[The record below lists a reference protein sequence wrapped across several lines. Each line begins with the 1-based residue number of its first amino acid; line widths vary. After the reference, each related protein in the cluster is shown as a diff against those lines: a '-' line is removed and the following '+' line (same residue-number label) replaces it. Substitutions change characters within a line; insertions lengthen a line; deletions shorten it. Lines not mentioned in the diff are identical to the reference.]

1 MNIGVAVSFRIN
13 VFVFFGKIHRNQIA
27 RWYGSSIFNF
37 LRNFHTF
44 SIVSTLFQIS
54 TNSAQGFPFFLILI
68 NTCYS
73 FIFLF
78 DNSHSDRREVI
89 CHYSFDLNFLITGF
103 QNCSNR
109 QSPGPD
115 TFTGEFYQTFK
126 QLLPILVKLFQKI
139 EKEWSFPLFFSMRQ
153 VLH

>member
-1 MNIGVAVSFRIN
+1 MFLLSLEKYTEIKLLDDIVALFLI
-13 VFVFFGKIHRNQIA
+13 FWGT
-27 RWYGSSIFNF
+27 SIQ
-37 LRNFHTF
+37 F

-103 QNCSNR
+103 QNCSNK

>member
-1 MNIGVAVSFRIN
+1 MFLFSLEKYTEIKLLDDMVALFLI
-13 VFVFFGKIHRNQIA
+13 FWGT
-27 RWYGSSIFNF
+27 SIQ
-37 LRNFHTF
+37 F

-54 TNSAQGFPFFLILI
+54 TNSAQGFPFFLVLI

>member
-1 MNIGVAVSFRIN
+1 MFLFSLEKYTEIKLLDDMVALFLI
-13 VFVFFGKIHRNQIA
+13 FWGT
-27 RWYGSSIFNF
+27 SIQ
-37 LRNFHTF
+37 F
-44 SIVSTLFQIS
+44 SVVSTLIQIP

-78 DNSHSDRREVI
+78 DNSHSDRCEVI

-103 QNCSNR
+103 QNCPNK

-126 QLLPILVKLFQKI
+126 QLIPILVKLSPKI
-139 EKEWSFPLFFSMRQ
+139 EKDDHFHYFFLWGRYYTSI
-153 VLH
+153 

>member
-1 MNIGVAVSFRIN
+1 MFLFSLEKYTEIKLLDDMVALFLI
-13 VFVFFGKIHRNQIA
+13 FWGT
-27 RWYGSSIFNF
+27 SIQ
-37 LRNFHTF
+37 F

>member
-1 MNIGVAVSFRIN
+1 MFLFSLEKYTEIKLLDDIVALFLI
-13 VFVFFGKIHRNQIA
+13 FWGT
-27 RWYGSSIFNF
+27 SIQ
-37 LRNFHTF
+37 F